1 MTDPIRAAVYCRIS
15 LAELDDTTKVDEQE
29 EKCRAVA
36 RARGWDVAQVF
47 TDNSR
52 SAWQRNRKR
61 PAWDAM
67 LADIG
72 AGRLDAV
79 VSYWGDRIVRQ
90 PRDLEDLL
98 DLRDG
103 RRLRLAS
110 VAGQYD
116 FDNPDHRMMMRW
128 EVARACHESD
138 TISRRVTDHN
148 ATRRAQGLTR
158 SGGRGGRAFGF
169 ATDGVTHLPAYWC
182 ELATRREVSEADV
195 IREVAAR
202 ILAGESRGSICRD
215 LAARGWET
223 TAGNVMSHTSMLAMI
238 TRPRVAGLMPDGE
251 TRAAWEPVLGRDVWE
266 QVRLVLDARSGSF
279 AGATNTR
286 RWLLSG
292 IAVCGPCGRPVQIQ
306 PAHGRLKAT
315 YQCRRADCGKVVRSA
330 AQLDAYVSGAVHGLL
345 NEPRN
350 PAPTET
356 DDGHAA
362 EWVALGGE
370 RAETEQLLEDYKA
383 SAGRTRLLLARLD
396 RIDARIEELR
406 SLAGTSAQDRLL
418 GRYRG
423 ITLEE
428 FLALPLDVRR
438 SLVAGAVTVT
448 VLPASGRGPGFRTQ
462 DVRVKGI

>member
-1 MTDPIRAAVYCRIS
+1 MTDADPVRAAIYCRIS
-15 LAELDDTTKVDEQE
+15 LAALDDTTKVDEQE

-36 RARGWDVAQVF
+36 RARGWDVVRVF
-47 TDNSR
+47 ADNSK
-52 SAWQRNRKR
+52 SAWQLNRKR
-61 PAWDAM
+61 PEWDAM
-67 LADIG
+67 LDGIR
-72 AGRLDAV
+72 AGLFDAV

-98 DLRDG
+98 DLREG

-138 TISRRVTDHN
+138 TISRRTTDHN
-148 ATRRAQGLTR
+148 ATRRVQGLTR
-158 SGGRGGRAFGF
+158 TGGRGGRAFGF
-169 ATDGVTHLPAYWC
+169 ATDGVTHVPA
-182 ELATRREVSEADV
+182 EADV
-195 IREVAAR
+195 IREIAAR
-202 ILAGESRGSICRD
+202 ILAGETRGSICRD
-215 LAARGWET
+215 LAGRGVRS
-223 TAGNVMSHTSMLAMI
+223 TAGNAMSHTSMLTMI
-238 TRPRVAGLMPDGE
+238 TRPRMAGLMPDGE
-251 TRAAWEPVLGRDVWE
+251 TKAAWEPVLDRETWE
-266 QVRLVLDARSGSF
+266 RVRLVLDAKAGAR

-292 IAVCGPCGRPVQIQ
+292 IAVCGPCGRPMQIQ
-306 PAHGRLKAT
+306 PAHGRLKAA
-315 YQCRRADCGKVVRSA
+315 YQCRRPDCGKVGRSA
-330 AQLDAYVSGAVHGLL
+330 GQLDAYVSRRVVNRL

-350 PAPTET
+350 PVPSAADE
-356 DDGHAA
+356 GHAA
-362 EWVALGGE
+362 EWAALGAE

-383 SAGRTRLLLARLD
+383 SAGRTRLLMNRLD
-396 RIDARIEELR
+396 QIDTRIAELR
-406 SLAGTSAQDRLL
+406 SLADTSAADRLL

-438 SLVAGAVTVT
+438 SLTAGAVSVT

-462 DVRVKGI
+462 DVRVEGIG